1 MPYALSICDL
11 KGVQEIY
18 LAGFEGYKNN
28 ILKRKEI
35 QQLLNKFLKIKKCVK
50 KINFLTK
57 SLYKV

>member
-11 KGVQEIY
+11 KGVKEIY

-28 ILKRKEI
+28 ILKKEI
-35 QQLLNKFLKIKKCVK
+35 QQLLSKFLKIKKRVK

-57 SLYKV
+57 SLYEV

>member
-11 KGVQEIY
+11 KGVKEIY

-35 QQLLNKFLKIKKCVK
+35 QQLLSKFLKLKNVLKKL
-50 KINFLTK
+50 IF
-57 SLYKV
+57 